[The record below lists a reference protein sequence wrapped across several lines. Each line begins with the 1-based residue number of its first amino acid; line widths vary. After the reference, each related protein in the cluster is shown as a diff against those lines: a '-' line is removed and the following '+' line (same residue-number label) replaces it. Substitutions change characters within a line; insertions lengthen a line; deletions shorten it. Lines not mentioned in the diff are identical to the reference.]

1 MRSLTVAYGASMQK
15 VTPAAEDERDASAS
29 SSFDHLGVA
38 NGSARRDDRSD
49 AGGDRGFDTVGKRK
63 KSVGG
68 QHRTAGAGTRTRARE
83 LHRRNAIGLTAAHA
97 QGAFVAHDDRGVGFD
112 LANRP

>member
-15 VTPAAEDERDASAS
+15 VTPAAEDERDASAA

-38 NGSARRDDRSD
+38 NGSARRDDRSN
-49 AGGDRGFDTVGKRK
+49 AGGDRGFDPIGERK

-68 QHRTAGAGTRTRARE
+68 QHRTAGARTRTRAPPPQRDWSD
-83 LHRRNAIGLTAAHA
+83 RRKRLRRSRRARRLRRWI
-97 QGAFVAHDDRGVGFD
+97 
-112 LANRP
+112 